1 MDSYLISFLK
11 PQLPLQLGYLALHS
25 KDSQKMDQNKP
36 ASKVHLRFIDL
47 FLRLSVIPLS
57 IASIWLTAT
66 NKQDSIIYGRLEFS
80 NLSGLKYMV
89 WINAISVGYSLVAIV
104 SSWFKCL
111 LTKAWFFL
119 FSDQVLSYL
128 MVTSTAAVVELLYL
142 VYNGD
147 KDVSWSEACSSF
159 GSFCNR
165 VKMALVLH
173 AIALLCFLGLS
184 LISAY
189 RVFSKFG
196 PPCVTSE
203 EVERET
209 N

>member
-80 NLSGLKYMV
+80 NLSGLK
-89 WINAISVGYSLVAIV
+89 SGSSL
-104 SSWFKCL
+104 L
-111 LTKAWFFL
+111 QTH
-119 FSDQVLSYL
+119 VLSYL